1 MKLPKVVLVS
11 ILMVALLAGC
21 SHSMRIQRRSDLMAY
36 LYPDASNPPA
46 ADPSGAVL
54 QLPLRLGIAFVPGGS
69 TQTCRSCPDR
79 RTMPAASEKALLDI
93 VKKAFQDRD
102 WVSQIVVI
110 PSAYLRPGGGFDNL
124 KAAARMHGVDVV
136 ALVSVDQLQSSNP
149 SRLSF
154 LYLTV
159 VAAYTLPLDTH
170 DTQTLIDAAVF
181 HVPTNTF
188 LLRAPGV
195 STVKGHAAAVDLTRD
210 LDARSATGFKLAMED
225 LAKNLDT
232 EIEAFKSQIVSGE
245 RKDVDIMT
253 REGVSIR
260 DTDHPGGGGGSF
272 RPLDALAVL
281 ATLGFALAWRRRG

>member
-1 MKLPKVVLVS
+1 MKLPKAVLVS
-11 ILMVALLAGC
+11 ILTVALLAGC
-21 SHSMRIQRRSDLMAY
+21 SHSMRVQRRSDLMGY
-36 LYPDASNPPA
+36 LYPDSENPPA

-54 QLPLRLGIAFVPGGS
+54 QLPLKLGIAFVPGGS
-69 TQTCRSCPDR
+69 TQTCSRCPDR

-93 VKKAFQDRD
+93 VKKAFQERD

-124 KAAARMHGVDVV
+124 RAAARMHGVDVV

-149 SRLSF
+149 SKLSF

-195 STVKGHAAAVDLTRD
+195 STVKGHAAVVDLRRD
-210 LDARSATGFKLAMED
+210 LDTRSATGFKLAMED

-232 EIEAFKSQIVSGE
+232 EIETFKSQIVSGE
-245 RKDVDIMT
+245 RKDVDIKT
-253 REGVSIR
+253 TEGVSIR
-260 DTDHPGGGGGSF
+260 DTHRPGGGGGSF
-272 RPLDALAVL
+272 SPLDALAVL
-281 ATLGFALAWRRRG
+281 AALGFAVAWRRRA